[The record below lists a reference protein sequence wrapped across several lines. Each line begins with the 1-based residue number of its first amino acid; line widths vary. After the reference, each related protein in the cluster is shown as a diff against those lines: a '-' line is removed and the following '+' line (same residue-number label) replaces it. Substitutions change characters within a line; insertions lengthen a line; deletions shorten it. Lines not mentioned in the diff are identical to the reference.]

1 MRVVLAGATDGERQD
16 CYDSCEATT
25 ADHLLLGERLV
36 GEDADLGAIE
46 TPTES
51 DGLCIYIR
59 PFSQLFDGYGN
70 STANDDQNGFEFFKF
85 RCAVIHD
92 GERCSASRLHYNPV
106 IGKESLACEYSGPI
120 RDHDAAKRM
129 LL

>member
-1 MRVVLAGATDGERQD
+1 M
-16 CYDSCEATT
+16 
-25 ADHLLLGERLV
+25 LLGERLV

-59 PFSQLFDGYGN
+59 PFSQLFDGYGH

-92 GERCSASRLHYNPV
+92 RERCSASRLHYYPV

-120 RDHDAAKRM
+120 RDHDATKRM

>member
-1 MRVVLAGATDGERQD
+1 MRVVLTGASDGERQD
-16 CYDSCEATT
+16 CYYSCEVTAT
-25 ADHLLLGERLV
+25 DHGLLSERLS

-51 DGLCIYIR
+51 GELCIFIR
-59 PFSQLFDGYGN
+59 PFSQLFVGYGN
-70 STANDDQNGFEFFKF
+70 STANDDQNGFELFKF

-92 GERCSASRLHYNPV
+92 RERCPARRLHYYPV